1 MRHSHIKMLSSP
13 GSEIWLLTAM
23 AITGFAAAHCA
34 VISNT
39 YAINLTDTHQVILG
53 LGYEIQSDSIG
64 SGNHGLPNSNASVP
78 WDLVPTERTRFFREM
93 LSGFRYC
100 RLALGLYLRGLTAN
114 ESQII
119 ERWPGQIAG
128 LAEMASVA
136 NIEGF
141 DVEYWSPAPAFK
153 SNSNYINGALVST
166 NSTFLTRFAEAVVQ
180 DLRYLQA
187 NGLNVTQFGLQNEVR
202 ALRPVC
208 CLPAIVR
215 NV

>member
-1 MRHSHIKMLSSP
+1 
-13 GSEIWLLTAM
+13 
-23 AITGFAAAHCA
+23 
-34 VISNT
+34 
-39 YAINLTDTHQVILG
+39 
-53 LGYEIQSDSIG
+53 
-64 SGNHGLPNSNASVP
+64 
-78 WDLVPTERTRFFREM
+78 
-93 LSGFRYC
+93 
-100 RLALGLYLRGLTAN
+100 
-114 ESQII
+114 
-119 ERWPGQIAG
+119 
-128 LAEMASVA
+128 MASVA